1 MNEQMRGLL
10 AQANPQLGR
19 ILDQQAQQQAQQQRM
34 APTNY
39 GGSPMGMFLTAAS
52 GAARTATEAGQ
63 SVADDLTGRQAP
75 MGPMETQ
82 ALQQQ
87 QTQKATMDAMKVSK
101 GKNRVE
107 TMRKQAQ
114 ALRDTGDYNAF
125 MKAEQLELQADQLT
139 LKLDELNVNRI
150 KALTTANKSTA
161 SGFSSTE
168 GEHFADESGNQYA
181 TVLTTNKDTGVSEVN
196 YIPLGNAPEYDGT
209 TKLKAIIKS
218 GSYVGLDPVEAS
230 KLETAKEGDVVLAKD
245 FNKLKVEAAQNYDT
259 ARSTHSSLIKALEM
273 TKQAYEAGQLEGG
286 IQANLQNV
294 YYNLFGKRPKNL
306 GELNMIFN
314 ESTFARLKPLFGGN
328 ISNGEREAVQG
339 TYTDVLK
346 NGQVNIGVLEQ
357 LIGKANGAMTNY
369 NVLMT
374 SDSYDDWIGKLTADK
389 PKAATSSTVKRRRY
403 NEETGKF
410 EEIN

>member
-1 MNEQMRGLL
+1 MATAEQQLLSSMNPQVARLLDEQMVGNRLAANAPSQGYAGLMQAAGQSAAMAGNVGRQALGLQAQPGMNEQ
-10 AQANPQLGR
+10 AAIQ
-19 ILDQQAQQQAQQQRM
+19 QQQAQK
-34 APTNY
+34 T
-39 GGSPMGMFLTAAS
+39 
-52 GAARTATEAGQ
+52 
-63 SVADDLTGRQAP
+63 
-75 MGPMETQ
+75 
-82 ALQQQ
+82 
-87 QTQKATMDAMKVSK
+87 TMDAMNVAQ

-107 TMRKQAQ
+107 TLRRQAE
-114 ALRDTGDYNAF
+114 ALRATGNYNAF
-125 MKAEQLELQADQLT
+125 MKAEQLELQADDLS
-139 LKLDELNVNRI
+139 LKVDEANVERV
-150 KALTTANKSTA
+150 KALTSANRSTA

-168 GEHFADESGNQYA
+168 GEHFADERGNQYA
-181 TVLTTNKDTGVSEVN
+181 TVLTTNKDTGISEVN
-196 YIPLGNAPEYDGT
+196 YIPLGNAPEYDGS

-218 GSYVGLDPVEAS
+218 GSYVGLDPIEAS
-230 KLETAKEGDVVLAKD
+230 KLETAKAGDVVLAKD

-273 TKQAYEAGQLEGG
+273 TKQAHEAGQLEGG

>member
-1 MNEQMRGLL
+1 MATAEQQLLSSMNPQVARLLDEQMVGNRLAANAPSQGYAGLMQAAGQSAAMAGNVGRQALGLQAQPGMNEQ
-10 AQANPQLGR
+10 AAIQ
-19 ILDQQAQQQAQQQRM
+19 QQQAQK
-34 APTNY
+34 T
-39 GGSPMGMFLTAAS
+39 
-52 GAARTATEAGQ
+52 
-63 SVADDLTGRQAP
+63 
-75 MGPMETQ
+75 
-82 ALQQQ
+82 
-87 QTQKATMDAMKVSK
+87 TMDAMNVAQ

-107 TMRKQAQ
+107 TLRRQAE
-114 ALRDTGDYNAF
+114 ALRATGNYNAF
-125 MKAEQLELQADQLT
+125 MKAEQLELQADDLS
-139 LKLDELNVNRI
+139 LKVDEANVERV
-150 KALTTANKSTA
+150 KALTSANRSTA

-168 GEHFADESGNQYA
+168 GEHFADEMGNQYA
-181 TVLTTNKDTGVSEVN
+181 TVLTTNKDTGISEVN
-196 YIPLGNAPEYDGT
+196 YIPLGNAPEYDGS

-218 GSYVGLDPVEAS
+218 GSYVGLDPIEAS
-230 KLETAKEGDVVLAKD
+230 KLETAKAGDVVLAKD

-273 TKQAYEAGQLEGG
+273 TKQASEAGQLEGG

>member
-1 MNEQMRGLL
+1 MATAEQQLLSSMSPQMARLLDEQMAGRQVAQEAPQGYGGIAGAAARGSAQLGNNLRSMFGLQAQPGMNEQ
-10 AQANPQLGR
+10 
-19 ILDQQAQQQAQQQRM
+19 
-34 APTNY
+34 
-39 GGSPMGMFLTAAS
+39 AAI
-52 GAARTATEAGQ
+52 
-63 SVADDLTGRQAP
+63 
-75 MGPMETQ
+75 
-82 ALQQQ
+82 QQQ
-87 QTQKATMDAMKVSK
+87 QTQKATMDAMNVAQ

-107 TMRKQAQ
+107 TLRRQAE
-114 ALRDTGDYNAF
+114 ALRATGNYNAF
-125 MKAEQLELQADQLT
+125 MKAEQLELQADDLS
-139 LKLDELNVNRI
+139 LKLDQANVERI
-150 KALTTANKSTA
+150 KALTSANRSTSA
-161 SGFSSTE
+161 GFSSTE
-168 GEHFADESGNQYA
+168 GEHFADEMGNQYA

-196 YIPLGNAPEYDGT
+196 YIPLGNAPEYDGSA
-209 TKLKAIIKS
+209 KLKAIIKS
-218 GSYVGLDPVEAS
+218 GSYVGLDPIEAS
-230 KLETAKEGDVVLAKD
+230 KLETEKAGDVVLAKD

-259 ARSTHSSLIKALEM
+259 ARSTHSSLVKALQM
-273 TKQAYEAGQLEGG
+273 TKEASEAGQLEGG
-286 IQANLQNV
+286 IQANLQNA

-389 PKAATSSTVKRRRY
+389 PKSSTSSTVKRRRY
-403 NEETGKF
+403 NEDTGTF

>member
-1 MNEQMRGLL
+1 MATAEQQLLSSMSPQMARLLDEQMAGRQAAQEAPQGYGGIAGAAVRGSAQLGNNLRSMFGLQAQPGMNEQ
-10 AQANPQLGR
+10 
-19 ILDQQAQQQAQQQRM
+19 
-34 APTNY
+34 
-39 GGSPMGMFLTAAS
+39 
-52 GAARTATEAGQ
+52 
-63 SVADDLTGRQAP
+63 
-75 MGPMETQ
+75 Q

-87 QTQKATMDAMKVSK
+87 QAALQQQQVQKTTMDAMNVAQ

-107 TMRKQAQ
+107 TLRRQAE
-114 ALRDTGDYNAF
+114 ALRATGNYNAF
-125 MKAEQLELQADQLT
+125 MKAEQLELQADDLS
-139 LKLDELNVNRI
+139 LKLDQANVDRI
-150 KALTTANKSTA
+150 KALTSANRSTSA
-161 SGFSSTE
+161 GFSSTE
-168 GEHFADESGNQYA
+168 GEHFADEMGNQYA

-196 YIPLGNAPEYDGT
+196 YIPLGNAPEYDGSA
-209 TKLKAIIKS
+209 KLKAIIKS
-218 GSYVGLDPVEAS
+218 GSYVGLDPIEAS
-230 KLETAKEGDVVLAKD
+230 KLETEKEGDVVLAKD

-259 ARSTHSSLIKALEM
+259 ARSTHSSLIKALQM
-273 TKQAYEAGQLEGG
+273 TKDAFEAGQLEGG

-389 PKAATSSTVKRRRY
+389 PKASTSSTVKRRRY
-403 NEETGKF
+403 NEKTGTF

>member
-1 MNEQMRGLL
+1 MATPNEQLL
-10 AQANPQLGR
+10 SMLDPQQARL
-19 ILDQQAQQQAQQQRM
+19 LDQQMRDQQVAQRSQGGGMLSGIVQAYTGMGDLAQR
-34 APTNY
+34 AL
-39 GGSPMGMFLTAAS
+39 GS
-52 GAARTATEAGQ
+52 
-63 SVADDLTGRQAP
+63 QAP
-75 MGPMETQ
+75 GANEQ
-82 ALQQQ
+82 AALKQQ
-87 QTQKATMDAMKVSK
+87 QTQKVITDAMKVSN

-107 TMRKQAQ
+107 TIRKQAQ

-125 MKAEQLELQADQLT
+125 MKAEQLELQADQLA

-150 KALTTANKSTA
+150 KALATANKSTA

-196 YIPLGNAPEYDGT
+196 YIPLGNAPEYDGN

-218 GSYVGLDPVEAS
+218 GSYVGLDPIEAS
-230 KLETAKEGDVVLAKD
+230 ELETKKEGSVVLAKD
-245 FNKLKVEAAQNYDT
+245 FNKLKVEAAQNYET
-259 ARSTHSSLIKALEM
+259 AKKTHSSLVQALQM
-273 TKQAYEAGQLEGG
+273 TKDAYEAGQLEGG

-339 TYTDVLK
+339 TYMDVLK
-346 NGQVNIGVLEQ
+346 GGQVNIGVIEQ
-357 LIGKANGAMTNY
+357 LIGKANGAMTNF

-374 SDSYDDWIGKLTADK
+374 ADSYDDWIGKLTMDK
-389 PKAATSSTVKRRRY
+389 PKDTTTTVKRRRY
-403 NEETGKF
+403 NPETGKF
-410 EEIN
+410 EEVK

>member
-1 MNEQMRGLL
+1 MATPNEQLL
-10 AQANPQLGR
+10 SMLDPQRARL
-19 ILDQQAQQQAQQQRM
+19 LDQQMRDQQVAQRSQGGGMLSGIVQAYTGMGDLAQR
-34 APTNY
+34 AL
-39 GGSPMGMFLTAAS
+39 GS
-52 GAARTATEAGQ
+52 
-63 SVADDLTGRQAP
+63 QAP
-75 MGPMETQ
+75 GANEQ
-82 ALQQQ
+82 AALKQQ
-87 QTQKATMDAMKVSK
+87 QTQKVITDAMKVSN

-107 TMRKQAQ
+107 TIRKQAQ

-125 MKAEQLELQADQLT
+125 MKAEQLELQADQLA

-150 KALTTANKSTA
+150 KALATANKSTA

-196 YIPLGNAPEYDGT
+196 YIPLGNAPEYDGN

-218 GSYVGLDPVEAS
+218 GSYVGLDPIEAS
-230 KLETAKEGDVVLAKD
+230 ELETKKEGSVVLAKD

-259 ARSTHSSLIKALEM
+259 AKRTHSSLVKALQM
-273 TKQAYEAGQLEGG
+273 TKDAYEAGQLEGG

-339 TYTDVLK
+339 TYMDVLK
-346 NGQVNIGVLEQ
+346 GGQVNIGVIEQ

-374 SDSYDDWIGKLTADK
+374 ADSYDDWIGKLTTDK
-389 PKAATSSTVKRRRY
+389 PKDSTNPSVKRRRY
-403 NEETGKF
+403 NPETGKF
-410 EEIN
+410 EEVN